1 MTQRNETFHS
11 ISCLQISSEFH
22 NPSLYMR
29 VRDEYLNERSHLR
42 NTGIK
47 TVRIHHGRFVKRS
60 ESDGPSLDQD
70 GNYR

>member
-1 MTQRNETFHS
+1 
-11 ISCLQISSEFH
+11 
-22 NPSLYMR
+22 MR

-70 GNYR
+70 GNYRSDSPTL